1 MWKDFFYFSKS
12 ERRAILFLLTLL
24 FIFMCIWV
32 LFPVK
37 EESLEQDQ
45 EGIEE
50 IKNFLAG
57 VHEMEEKESLR
68 YSYDKPKR
76 REVVLVKLAEGIGK
90 GHGLT
95 NDQFQSLQAE
105 IIVDVSAVNGDLA
118 GAGVQTNAGHGALST
133 AGAIVIGILALVH
146 GLFLL
151 SIKFLRASGQR
162 GRGSHH
168 GRCGSGSVP
177 CGRWCYRGSCP

>member
-1 MWKDFFYFSKS
+1 MLQQGAGD
-12 ERRAILFLLTLL
+12 AVT
-24 FIFMCIWV
+24 
-32 LFPVK
+32 
-37 EESLEQDQ
+37 D
-45 EGIEE
+45 GAG
-50 IKNFLAG
+50 LAG
-57 VHEMEEKESLR
+57 NAAAG
-68 YSYDKPKR
+68 DGANDI
-76 REVVLVKLAEGIGK
+76 KLAQGIGE

-95 NDQFQSLQAE
+95 DDQLQSLKAE

-162 GRGSHH
+162 GRGSHR
-168 GRCGSGSVP
+168 GRRGSGSVP
-177 CGRWCYRGSCP
+177 CGRGCYRGSCP

>member
-76 REVVLVKLAEGIGK
+76 REVVLAAFDP
-90 GHGLT
+90 
-95 NDQFQSLQAE
+95 NSADFCN
-105 IIVDVSAVNGDLA
+105 VDCLLLLHILFCNTGEPAVN
-118 GAGVQTNAGHGALST
+118 
-133 AGAIVIGILALVH
+133 
-146 GLFLL
+146 
-151 SIKFLRASGQR
+151 SGQR
-162 GRGSHH
+162 MISLVFMACRP
-168 GRCGSGSVP
+168 RNLIC
-177 CGRWCYRGSCP
+177 

>member
-1 MWKDFFYFSKS
+1 MDVTRRDFVKASAIAAAMAAAGGSLAACASKPDAGQQGAGDAVTDS
-12 ERRAILFLLTLL
+12 A
-24 FIFMCIWV
+24 
-32 LFPVK
+32 
-37 EESLEQDQ
+37 
-45 EGIEE
+45 G
-50 IKNFLAG
+50 LAG
-57 VHEMEEKESLR
+57 NAAAS
-68 YSYDKPKR
+68 DGANDI
-76 REVVLVKLAEGIGK
+76 KLAQGIGK

-95 NDQFQSLQAE
+95 NDQLQSIQAE